1 MAAIRV
7 LLVDQEA
14 VLSAELCATLA
25 QEPGITVLAETPDL
39 NTALALA
46 QITKPDVIVI
56 AMADPGCAEMV
67 RSIHSISRLIRVVG
81 VSARTDRACL
91 LRALEA
97 GVHGVLLPSASTR
110 TLIDAVRA
118 VYAGGVF
125 ISGDAYAPLLQ
136 KSPRQPRD
144 ATTAGPPG
152 RLRQS

>member
-1 MAAIRV
+1 MAAIKV

-14 VLSAELCATLA
+14 LLRAELCATLA
-25 QEPGITVLAETPDL
+25 EEPGITVLAETPDPSA
-39 NTALALA
+39 ALALA
-46 QITKPDVIVI
+46 QIAKPDVIII

-67 RSIHSISRLIRVVG
+67 RSIRSISPLIRVVG
-81 VSARTDRACL
+81 VSLPTDRACL
-91 LRALEA
+91 LRALEV
-97 GVHGVLLPSASTR
+97 GVHGILLRSVSTR

-125 ISGDAYAPLLQ
+125 ISGDAYAPLLHG
-136 KSPRQPRD
+136 SPRQPGG